1 MATPPDL
8 PPTSQKP
15 APPPRNTVTQDA
27 KVIVS
32 RRVFTDFAA
41 I

>member
-1 MATPPDL
+1 MATTPDL
-8 PPTSQKP
+8 PRKSQTP
-15 APPPRNTVTQDA
+15 APTPRSTATQEA

-32 RRVFTDFAA
+32 RQVFNDFAA

>member
-8 PPTSQKP
+8 PQKSQKP
-15 APPPRNTVTQDA
+15 APTPRSTVTQGA

-32 RRVFTDFAA
+32 RQVFTDFAA